1 MGKPV
6 LNLNYLFDTIVQRI
20 KPLDF
25 NLLWE
30 KQMTQ
35 QLELKVLLQMYTR

>member
-25 NLLWE
+25 DLLWE
-30 KQMTQ
+30 KQINHKI
-35 QLELKVLLQMYTR
+35 ELKVCP